1 MSKFENTKNNKQ
13 IFRIIFGIGSNL
25 GNKALNLDLASEKL
39 ENYLELK
46 EIKKS
51 NIFQNPAMLL
61 EGSPQEWDID
71 FFNIALSANINLEK
85 FPPEE
90 ILKIIKNIEQELG
103 RKNNQKWSPR
113 PIDIDI
119 LAIENLEIKIEN
131 LLQIPHQDFL
141 KRDFFVKTVKEIEPT
156 YIK

>member
-85 FPPEE
+85 
-90 ILKIIKNIEQELG
+90 
-103 RKNNQKWSPR
+103 
-113 PIDIDI
+113 
-119 LAIENLEIKIEN
+119 
-131 LLQIPHQDFL
+131 LQ
-141 KRDFFVKTVKEIEPT
+141 KEIEKSPI
-156 YIK
+156 YKQQMESI